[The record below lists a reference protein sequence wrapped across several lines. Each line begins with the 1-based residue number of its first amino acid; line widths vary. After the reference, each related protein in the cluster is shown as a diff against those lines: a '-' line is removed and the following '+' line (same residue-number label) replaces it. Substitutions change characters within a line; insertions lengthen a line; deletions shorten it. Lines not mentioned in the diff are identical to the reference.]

1 MQLHFAVFH
10 LGLHFLPK
18 YSFRGFQYG
27 RVLKGLHINNAAYQ
41 LRINGVYNICVENL
55 SKFCVRII
63 SASVI
68 SLCRKKW
75 YTSGIVNNINTG
87 DLRWE
92 GDGSMIQQDMQWWFS
107 TADRFKEG
115 RRIVY
120 TSSG

>member
-1 MQLHFAVFH
+1 MHMSSWNIPLV
-10 LGLHFLPK
+10 
-18 YSFRGFQYG
+18 SFTLF
-27 RVLKGLHINNAAYQ
+27 
-41 LRINGVYNICVENL
+41 
-55 SKFCVRII
+55 F
-63 SASVI
+63 
-68 SLCRKKW
+68 LCRKQW
-75 YTSGIVNNINTG
+75 YTSGIVNNIDTG